1 MAGGKRS
8 EFDKGRGRQ
17 DRDLVTHPAFT
28 LLNRNVPAAEAI
40 RPITL
45 NEGDRQIPMAELTGL
60 LPTQECH
67 INTGVEAV
75 QPGTDLGQGA
85 AHLFSIAID
94 VAFYVDAPMLVV
106 GQDTL
111 LRHEDSEFAIHRY
124 LLRLGA
130 RD

>member
-1 MAGGKRS
+1 MALADNS
-8 EFDKGRGRQ
+8 F
-17 DRDLVTHPAFT
+17 V
-28 LLNRNVPAAEAI
+28 NRRPPNLQSAIYPLTSHVPAAEAI
-40 RPITL
+40 RSVTL
-45 NEGDRQIPMAELTGL
+45 NEGDRQVSMTELPCF

-67 INTGVEAV
+67 VNTGVEAV

-111 LRHEDSEFAIHRY
+111 LWHEDSEFAIHRY